1 MIQRLSN
8 NRTISTSASDS
19 RRASQRRERANGDL
33 SDASLRG
40 RNEDLLQKANDATAL
55 LHRLRL
61 IEAQHRLAQHR
72 SHYDPNQPRVPAGN
86 PDGGQWTSGGGGGVG
101 GVGPAAA
108 QSASR
113 RAAQVLNDAG
123 PGGIR
128 VWTQYAEVRNSDDV
142 QGTNRIDGAAIAQT
156 TATLHQVVL
165 QVSAAVIRRPGSSP
179 REYGVDVHT
188 LFAKTVRALNLPGIG
203 KDGVEQS
210 FDAEGL
216 ARYGK
221 DGSIRTDVV
230 LRNEQDRIIAIY
242 DLKTGAAVIRP
253 PRAKE
258 IRAMTQ
264 AGPDV
269 PVIEL
274 HSIRGPAN
282 K

>member
-8 NRTISTSASDS
+8 NRTIFTSVSDS
-19 RRASQRRERANGDL
+19 RRASQQRERANGDL
-33 SDASLRG
+33 SDVSLRG
-40 RNEDLLQKANDATAL
+40 RNEDLLQKANGATAL

-61 IEAQHRLAQHR
+61 IDIEAQHRLVQHR

-86 PDGGQWTSGGGGGVG
+86 PDGGQWTSVGGGGVG
-101 GVGPAAA
+101 LAAP

-113 RAAQVLNDAG
+113 RAAHVLNDAG
-123 PGGIR
+123 PGGIK
-128 VWTQYAEVRNSDDV
+128 VWTQYAEVRDNDDV
-142 QGTNRIDGAAIAQT
+142 QDTNKIDAAAIAQT

-188 LFAKTVRALNLPGIG
+188 LFAKTVRALNLSGIG

-230 LRNEQDRIIAIY
+230 LRNEQGRIIAIY

-253 PRAKE
+253 SRAKE
-258 IRAMTQ
+258 LRAMTW

-274 HSIRGPAN
+274 HSIRGPAHR
-282 K
+282 

>member
-8 NRTISTSASDS
+8 V
-19 RRASQRRERANGDL
+19 
-33 SDASLRG
+33 SLRG
-40 RNEDLLQKANDATAL
+40 RHEDLLQKADGATAL

-61 IEAQHRLAQHR
+61 IDIEAQHRLVQHR

-86 PDGGQWTSGGGGGVG
+86 PDGGQWTIAGGSGARLAAMHPTLR
-101 GVGPAAA
+101 PAG
-108 QSASR
+108 
-113 RAAQVLNDAG
+113 QVLNDAG

-128 VWTQYAEVRNSDDV
+128 VWTQYAEVRDNDEVRDNEADA
-142 QGTNRIDGAAIAQT
+142 TAIART
-156 TATLHQVVL
+156 TGILHQVVL

-188 LFAKTVRALNLPGIG
+188 LFARTVRALNLPGIG
-203 KDGVEQS
+203 KEGVEQS
-210 FDAEGL
+210 FDAEGE

-230 LRNEQDRIIAIY
+230 LRNKQDRIIAIY
-242 DLKTGAAVIRP
+242 DLKTGNAVVRP

-258 IRAMTQ
+258 LRAMTR

-274 HSIRGPAN
+274 HSIRGPAH